1 MKHITPEEL
10 KRLAA
15 DQREAGNECTAEDL
29 ERAAFT
35 IQKLAERIFH
45 ANKALGIELAEAI
58 SSGKYDV
65 KVKEI
70 INKETLI

>member
-15 DQREAGNECTAEDL
+15 DQREAGSECAAEDL

-35 IQKLAERIFH
+35 IQKLAERIFY
-45 ANKALGIELAEAI
+45 ANKALGAELAEAI

-65 KVKEI
+65 KVQKI
-70 INKETLI
+70 ISNETLK